1 MNRGKTQSFVAAVAA
16 AAALISGACSS
27 GAAKGKEPCVDVTV
41 EQWSGTGWSKVE
53 SRTLYGC
60 GAIVLGKEVNTYQ
73 LWIPPRLLTVEET
86 AELLQLSIRHV
97 RRLIADGRL
106 EVKRIGRATRVTP
119 EGIAALLDL
128 MPGLIG

>member
-1 MNRGKTQSFVAAVAA
+1 MN
-16 AAALISGACSS
+16 SS
-27 GAAKGKEPCVDVTV
+27 RRLPG
-41 EQWSGTGWSKVE
+41 
-53 SRTLYGC
+53 
-60 GAIVLGKEVNTYQ
+60 
-73 LWIPPRLLTVEET
+73 WIPPRLLTVEET

-128 MPGLIG
+128 K